1 MPVEIHSWLQQPKVR
16 KFLCFVSSIVGL
28 ICYALSS
35 SFNKLFGKWT
45 WWNILLYIVFCL
57 CIIFYLVYMLA
68 NTWEPSLTS
77 SRLKAHSAFLVL
89 LMTSVYSFFVDKE
102 LQGKPDVYSLV
113 SSAAF
118 AIASLG
124 LSTLTTLGFEVDL
137 LYFFSGVLI
146 VQLMKINLWLV
157 IVGGGFSYFLI
168 ILRSTLEN
176 EYNQIQDIEI
186 GLHRPSQGTNV
197 SQVSSSPQAIGNAH
211 PQADASQV
219 TQVAL
224 SSQQGN
230 RHRGLIRAR
239 YMSHIEELKK
249 ENGKLIDTISKHVGE
264 YLMAN
269 VVNEDGISVPEMQA
283 DDNLVADV
291 LPQGIIN
298 NLRETGRLMLQNEC
312 CNVYSRVRREFLKEC
327 LSKFGLQVE
336 ELNVEDIDK
345 MEKIESWIK
354 ALNITVRILFPN
366 ERRLCDLVFSPSY
379 AADIS
384 FGEVCKELN
393 ISLLR
398 FANTLA
404 TENHSPFHLCHLIP
418 KVFKT
423 LSDLIPNF
431 NSLFYGQL
439 FSESLRNDAVLV
451 GKRLGIFVELESLIH
466 REMPKETVPD
476 GGIHPTTHKVM
487 DYLRDVFIDNQ
498 SFSIRTG
505 VSSFSD
511 QVARI
516 IQVLDSSLE
525 AKSKNYTDPAL
536 GHVFMINNLML
547 LQYEKYIYR
556 VVIFGEDW
564 YKSKINQNIELYQRS
579 SLDKILDFL
588 NLDSNE
594 LLLAESMKKKLK
606 LFNQHFNE
614 ICKAQSEWLIFD
626 EQLKEQMIKS
636 IENKLLPA
644 YGTFL
649 GRIHDVLGKDAY
661 DFIRY
666 GIQNIQDLLS
676 GLFLVIQH
684 EGRREMSENGEEK
697 LLAVARHIAKTL
709 GHNNTM
715 SDDIFQILS
724 NFDGRF
730 SRENLSEKGADADPR
745 GCAALDHSLKTLD
758 RRISLYVS
766 YDRPIWSD
774 AADSAAFLDAVDKL
788 VAVVAEWNHLASDKA
803 VAACLVRAEDM
814 LQHAMFRL
822 GDEFRSLMERGGESF
837 GLTRSYWNGESTE
850 NLPFESDEDEEE
862 EEARNGGGDKEEQIP
877 VALPVTGFD
886 IVIDALP
893 SGTINDLH
901 EIAKRMVAGGFGK
914 ECSHVYSSC
923 RREFLEE
930 SVSRLGLQKL
940 SIEEVHKMTWQDLEG
955 EIEKWIK
962 ASNVALKILFPSE
975 RRLCDRVFFG
985 FASASDF
992 SFMEVCRGSA
1002 IQLLNFADAVAIGS
1016 RSPERLFRI
1025 LDVFETLRD
1034 LIPEFEA
1041 LFSDQFSVSLRNE
1054 AITIWRR
1061 LGEAIRGIFM
1071 ELENLIRRDPAKMA
1085 VPGGGLHP
1093 ITRYVMNY
1101 LRAACRSRQSL
1112 EQVFEDYGLKE
1123 YTKLED
1129 RVPSSS
1135 SLSVQMDWI
1144 MELLESNLEAKSRI
1158 YKDPALRY
1166 VFLMNNG
1173 RYIVQKTKDSE
1184 LGTLLGDD
1192 WIRKHAAKVRQ
1203 FHVHYQR
1210 CSWTKVLGI
1219 LKLDSNGS
1227 SLPPNGLAKSMK
1239 ETLKLFNTVFE
1250 ETCREHSSWFVFD
1263 EQLREEIRIS
1273 LEKILLPAYGNFVAR
1288 FESVAELGKNADK
1301 YIKYGTEEIQATLN
1315 GLFQGSS
1322 GSTGSR
1328 K

>member
-1 MPVEIHSWLQQPKVR
+1 
-16 KFLCFVSSIVGL
+16 
-28 ICYALSS
+28 
-35 SFNKLFGKWT
+35 
-45 WWNILLYIVFCL
+45 
-57 CIIFYLVYMLA
+57 MLA

-684 EGRREMSENGEEK
+684 EG
-697 LLAVARHIAKTL
+697 
-709 GHNNTM
+709 
-715 SDDIFQILS
+715 
-724 NFDGRF
+724 
-730 SRENLSEKGADADPR
+730 
-745 GCAALDHSLKTLD
+745 
-758 RRISLYVS
+758 
-766 YDRPIWSD
+766 
-774 AADSAAFLDAVDKL
+774 
-788 VAVVAEWNHLASDKA
+788 
-803 VAACLVRAEDM
+803 
-814 LQHAMFRL
+814 
-822 GDEFRSLMERGGESF
+822 
-837 GLTRSYWNGESTE
+837 
-850 NLPFESDEDEEE
+850 
-862 EEARNGGGDKEEQIP
+862 
-877 VALPVTGFD
+877 
-886 IVIDALP
+886 
-893 SGTINDLH
+893 
-901 EIAKRMVAGGFGK
+901 
-914 ECSHVYSSC
+914 
-923 RREFLEE
+923 
-930 SVSRLGLQKL
+930 
-940 SIEEVHKMTWQDLEG
+940 
-955 EIEKWIK
+955 
-962 ASNVALKILFPSE
+962 
-975 RRLCDRVFFG
+975 
-985 FASASDF
+985 
-992 SFMEVCRGSA
+992 
-1002 IQLLNFADAVAIGS
+1002 
-1016 RSPERLFRI
+1016 
-1025 LDVFETLRD
+1025 
-1034 LIPEFEA
+1034 
-1041 LFSDQFSVSLRNE
+1041 
-1054 AITIWRR
+1054 
-1061 LGEAIRGIFM
+1061 
-1071 ELENLIRRDPAKMA
+1071 
-1085 VPGGGLHP
+1085 
-1093 ITRYVMNY
+1093 
-1101 LRAACRSRQSL
+1101 
-1112 EQVFEDYGLKE
+1112 
-1123 YTKLED
+1123 
-1129 RVPSSS
+1129 
-1135 SLSVQMDWI
+1135 
-1144 MELLESNLEAKSRI
+1144 
-1158 YKDPALRY
+1158 
-1166 VFLMNNG
+1166 
-1173 RYIVQKTKDSE
+1173 
-1184 LGTLLGDD
+1184 
-1192 WIRKHAAKVRQ
+1192 
-1203 FHVHYQR
+1203 
-1210 CSWTKVLGI
+1210 
-1219 LKLDSNGS
+1219 
-1227 SLPPNGLAKSMK
+1227 
-1239 ETLKLFNTVFE
+1239 
-1250 ETCREHSSWFVFD
+1250 
-1263 EQLREEIRIS
+1263 
-1273 LEKILLPAYGNFVAR
+1273 
-1288 FESVAELGKNADK
+1288 
-1301 YIKYGTEEIQATLN
+1301 
-1315 GLFQGSS
+1315 
-1322 GSTGSR
+1322 
-1328 K
+1328 

>member
-1 MPVEIHSWLQQPKVR
+1 
-16 KFLCFVSSIVGL
+16 
-28 ICYALSS
+28 
-35 SFNKLFGKWT
+35 
-45 WWNILLYIVFCL
+45 
-57 CIIFYLVYMLA
+57 
-68 NTWEPSLTS
+68 
-77 SRLKAHSAFLVL
+77 
-89 LMTSVYSFFVDKE
+89 
-102 LQGKPDVYSLV
+102 
-113 SSAAF
+113 
-118 AIASLG
+118 
-124 LSTLTTLGFEVDL
+124 
-137 LYFFSGVLI
+137 
-146 VQLMKINLWLV
+146 MKINLWLV

-684 EGRREMSENGEEK
+684 EG
-697 LLAVARHIAKTL
+697 
-709 GHNNTM
+709 
-715 SDDIFQILS
+715 
-724 NFDGRF
+724 
-730 SRENLSEKGADADPR
+730 
-745 GCAALDHSLKTLD
+745 
-758 RRISLYVS
+758 
-766 YDRPIWSD
+766 
-774 AADSAAFLDAVDKL
+774 
-788 VAVVAEWNHLASDKA
+788 
-803 VAACLVRAEDM
+803 
-814 LQHAMFRL
+814 
-822 GDEFRSLMERGGESF
+822 
-837 GLTRSYWNGESTE
+837 
-850 NLPFESDEDEEE
+850 
-862 EEARNGGGDKEEQIP
+862 
-877 VALPVTGFD
+877 
-886 IVIDALP
+886 
-893 SGTINDLH
+893 
-901 EIAKRMVAGGFGK
+901 
-914 ECSHVYSSC
+914 
-923 RREFLEE
+923 
-930 SVSRLGLQKL
+930 
-940 SIEEVHKMTWQDLEG
+940 
-955 EIEKWIK
+955 
-962 ASNVALKILFPSE
+962 
-975 RRLCDRVFFG
+975 
-985 FASASDF
+985 
-992 SFMEVCRGSA
+992 
-1002 IQLLNFADAVAIGS
+1002 
-1016 RSPERLFRI
+1016 
-1025 LDVFETLRD
+1025 
-1034 LIPEFEA
+1034 
-1041 LFSDQFSVSLRNE
+1041 
-1054 AITIWRR
+1054 
-1061 LGEAIRGIFM
+1061 
-1071 ELENLIRRDPAKMA
+1071 
-1085 VPGGGLHP
+1085 
-1093 ITRYVMNY
+1093 
-1101 LRAACRSRQSL
+1101 
-1112 EQVFEDYGLKE
+1112 
-1123 YTKLED
+1123 
-1129 RVPSSS
+1129 
-1135 SLSVQMDWI
+1135 
-1144 MELLESNLEAKSRI
+1144 
-1158 YKDPALRY
+1158 
-1166 VFLMNNG
+1166 
-1173 RYIVQKTKDSE
+1173 
-1184 LGTLLGDD
+1184 
-1192 WIRKHAAKVRQ
+1192 
-1203 FHVHYQR
+1203 
-1210 CSWTKVLGI
+1210 
-1219 LKLDSNGS
+1219 
-1227 SLPPNGLAKSMK
+1227 
-1239 ETLKLFNTVFE
+1239 
-1250 ETCREHSSWFVFD
+1250 
-1263 EQLREEIRIS
+1263 
-1273 LEKILLPAYGNFVAR
+1273 
-1288 FESVAELGKNADK
+1288 
-1301 YIKYGTEEIQATLN
+1301 
-1315 GLFQGSS
+1315 
-1322 GSTGSR
+1322 
-1328 K
+1328 